1 MFGTNNRDVPR
12 LLDYAEAVAHEA
24 SIKPIRGRSVE
35 LKPIGDRRNQH
46 KTIRKNPDGSIACRL
61 HSTDVVTFHEDGRI
75 EVCWGGYVT
84 QTTSSFISKLLGT
97 STALQHSHAWIMAQ
111 HNGGNTTSTITG
123 DYAMHPTEPNILRRI
138 EPVDKTRPWIRP
150 APLHFENP
158 MPVITHRINR
168 AGANRA
174 RKQYKAFKDYIVRTM
189 RIRDE
194 GFSTQEFGEVFGW
207 VDEGRGLPRYPHLSQ
222 YTRQELLELA
232 KSEQNQDHYTLSLIL
247 AWEKR
252 KFSFSGGFFKQ
263 QLKAMLG
270 GLDEYILR
278 EHRDEC
284 FDEVRV
290 PAGEI
295 QKDPYKKFF

>member
-1 MFGTNNRDVPR
+1 VPR

-24 SIKPIRGRSVE
+24 SIKPIRGRSPE
-35 LKPIGDRRNQH
+35 TKPIGDRRNQH
-46 KTIRKNPDGSIACRL
+46 KIIRKDPDGSIACRL
-61 HSTDVVTFHEDGRI
+61 YRTDVVTFHEDGRI

-174 RKQYKAFKDYIVRTM
+174 RKQYKAFKDYLVQTM
-189 RIRDE
+189 RIRDD
-194 GFSTQEFGEVFGW
+194 GFSAQEFGETFGW
-207 VDEGRGLPRYPHLSQ
+207 IKPDLPRYPHSNV
-222 YTRQELLELA
+222 YTRQELLTLA
-232 KSEQNQDHYTLSLIL
+232 ASSDVQDHYKLSLIL
-247 AWEKR
+247 AWGTR
-252 KFSFSGGFFKQ
+252 VLIHAGRSFKP
-263 QLKAMLG
+263 QLKTLLDR
-270 GLDEYILR
+270 LDEYILR